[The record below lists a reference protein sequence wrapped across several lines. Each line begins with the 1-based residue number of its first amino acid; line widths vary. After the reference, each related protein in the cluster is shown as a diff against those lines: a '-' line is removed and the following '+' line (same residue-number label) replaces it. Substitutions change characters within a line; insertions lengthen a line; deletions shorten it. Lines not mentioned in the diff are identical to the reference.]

1 MPAAPPEPVFEGLK
15 VIDCAS
21 YIAGPATATVLSDF
35 GAEVIKIEPP
45 GAGDPYRTRAQPRA
59 GFVSADNPNWLVD
72 ARNKKSLALDLAAEP
87 GRAVLRKLVAVADVF
102 ITNYP
107 SDVRRR
113 LRLDYAELAPLNP
126 RLIYAS
132 FTGFGES
139 GPDADKPGFDATV
152 WWARSGIMDLV
163 RTGDAPP
170 TRSPPGMGDHPSAL
184 ALYAAI
190 VSALYKRERTGRG
203 SHVGS
208 SLLANG
214 LWANACA
221 VQAALCGEDVRPEPA
236 RAHSSVPWRIAYR
249 CKDDRWLILSITPD
263 ETRWLAFRRALN
275 ADALDDPRFATLAA
289 CKLHT
294 RELIGA
300 LDSIFA
306 TKPLTD
312 WSALLDANRIVF
324 GRVATMAEV
333 VGDAQARSGG
343 AFVPFADSAQLTID
357 SPFWIEGVAKTP
369 PRRPPGVGE
378 HSDSILA
385 AAGYSDAQIRGLRE
399 DGVVG

>member
-1 MPAAPPEPVFEGLK
+1 M
-15 VIDCAS
+15 
-21 YIAGPATATVLSDF
+21 
-35 GAEVIKIEPP
+35 
-45 GAGDPYRTRAQPRA
+45 
-59 GFVSADNPNWLVD
+59 D
-72 ARNKKSLALDLAAEP
+72 ARNKRSLALDLAAEP
-87 GRAVLRKLVAVADVF
+87 GRAVLRKLVAVTDVF
-102 ITNYP
+102 ITNFP

-152 WWARSGIMDLV
+152 WWARSGVMDLV
-163 RTGDAPP
+163 RAGDAPP
-170 TRSPPGMGDHPSAL
+170 TRSPTGMGDHSSAM

-221 VQAALCGEDVRPEPA
+221 LQAALCGEDVQREPA
-236 RAHSSVPWRIAYR
+236 RAHSSVPWRISYR

-263 ETRWLAFRRALN
+263 EKRWLAFRRALN
-275 ADALDDPRFATLAA
+275 VDVLDDPRFATLAQ
-289 CKLHT
+289 CKSHS
-294 RELIGA
+294 RELISA
-300 LDSIFA
+300 LDAVFA
-306 TKPLTD
+306 MKPLAD
-312 WSALLDANRIVF
+312 WSALLDAKRIVF
-324 GRVATMAEV
+324 GSVATMSEV
-333 VGDAQARSGG
+333 VSDAQARASG
-343 AFVPFADSAQLTID
+343 AFVPFADSERLTID
-357 SPFWIEGVAKTP
+357 SPFWIEGVAKIP
-369 PRRPPGVGE
+369 PRQPPGVGE

-385 AAGYSDAQIRGLRE
+385 AVGYSDAQIRGLRK